1 MRISDWSSDVC
12 SSDLGDPDALPG
24 AAQVLQEEELAIV
37 QHVGRAGRQGQHT
50 LAVRVRHLRLPAQFR
65 ELVGS
70 PEPVLYKGELHRLH
84 RWPGNAQVG
93 VAPRAHGRAAAEVLV
108 AEVQPAD
115 KGHVAVRNQYLAVVA
130 EVQDRKSTRL
140 NSSH

>member
-1 MRISDWSSDVC
+1 MRISDWSSDVG
-12 SSDLGDPDALPG
+12 SSDL
-24 AAQVLQEEELAIV
+24 
-37 QHVGRAGRQGQHT
+37 R
-50 LAVRVRHLRLPAQFR
+50 RLPAQFR

-130 EVQDRKSTRL
+130 EVQLEAVHGPLGGADGAHHHAGGTQLGDRKSTRL